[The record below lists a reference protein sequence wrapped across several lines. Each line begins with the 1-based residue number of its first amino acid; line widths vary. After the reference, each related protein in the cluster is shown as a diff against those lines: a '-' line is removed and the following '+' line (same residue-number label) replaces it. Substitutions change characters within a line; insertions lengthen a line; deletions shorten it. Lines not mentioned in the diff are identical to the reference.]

1 MPLPNLRTLS
11 LLAAGLVFT
20 AATAAAAGTTAVVG
34 ARIIPVS
41 GPEIENGTLIFTDGR
56 ITAVGPRDDVRVP
69 DGAHIIEAAGRV
81 LMPGLVDTHSH
92 IGGASAA
99 DRSAPIQ
106 PGVRLL
112 DAINVRAAT
121 FTRARAGGITTA
133 NLMPGSGH
141 LMSGQTIYAKLRL
154 GNTVDELLIMD
165 ADGRIMGGMKMANGT
180 NSHRDPPFPGT
191 RAKSAALVREQFVK
205 AQAYREKLET
215 AAGDPDKQPDRDLD
229 MEALVEVLDGR
240 RMVHFHTHRHDDV
253 MTVLRLA
260 EEFDFRV
267 VLQHVSEGWKVADE
281 IAEAGV
287 GASIILVD
295 SPGGKLEAKDL
306 LFETG
311 GILEAAG
318 VPVAF
323 HTDDWITDSRHFLRS
338 PALAVRAGMSRAGA
352 LAAVTLTAAGMM
364 DLDERVGSLEA
375 GKDADFIILS
385 GDPFSVTTKVLQTWV
400 EGEKVFDR
408 EDPNDR
414 LFAVGGIESDENTVA
429 RLHGQVLGGAISSAP
444 ISSRTD
450 AIPCSER

>member
-1 MPLPNLRTLS
+1 
-11 LLAAGLVFT
+11 
-20 AATAAAAGTTAVVG
+20 
-34 ARIIPVS
+34 
-41 GPEIENGTLIFTDGR
+41 
-56 ITAVGPRDDVRVP
+56 
-69 DGAHIIEAAGRV
+69 
-81 LMPGLVDTHSH
+81 
-92 IGGASAA
+92 
-99 DRSAPIQ
+99 
-106 PGVRLL
+106 
-112 DAINVRAAT
+112 
-121 FTRARAGGITTA
+121 
-133 NLMPGSGH
+133 
-141 LMSGQTIYAKLRL
+141 
-154 GNTVDELLIMD
+154 
-165 ADGRIMGGMKMANGT
+165 MANGT
-180 NSHRDPPFPGT
+180 NSRRDPPFPGT

-205 AQAYREKLET
+205 AQAYREKLEK

-281 IAEAGV
+281 IAAAGV

-364 DLDERVGSLEA
+364 DLEDRVGSLEA

-414 LFAVGGIESDENTVA
+414 LFAVGGYGAGDPRAGHLHDVA
-429 RLHGQVLGGAISSAP
+429 TGEWGS
-444 ISSRTD
+444 
-450 AIPCSER
+450 